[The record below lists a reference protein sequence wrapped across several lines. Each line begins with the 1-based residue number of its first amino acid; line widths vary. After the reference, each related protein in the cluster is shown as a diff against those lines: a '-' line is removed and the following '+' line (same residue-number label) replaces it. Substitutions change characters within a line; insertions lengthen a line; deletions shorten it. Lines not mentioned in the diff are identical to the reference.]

1 MTYNAASKDE
11 VNEIVFEEK
20 TTSEEVV
27 SKFGLVMKIDGKGHV
42 ADVVVNV
49 PTRVADPEVIAKIS
63 AIMSVLAENLLT
75 YVNSQRVEEIN
86 VSFNNGMLLII
97 PEGNEIRVALMTSP

>member
-1 MTYNAASKDE
+1 LTYNVLSKDE
-11 VNEIVFEEK
+11 VSEMMFEEK
-20 TTSEEVV
+20 TASEEVV
-27 SKFGLVMKIDGKGHV
+27 SRFGLVMKIDSRGHV

-49 PTRVADPEVIAKIS
+49 PTRAVDPEVIAKIS
-63 AIMSVLAENLLT
+63 VIMRVLAENLLS
-75 YVNSQRVEEIN
+75 YVSSQRVEEIN